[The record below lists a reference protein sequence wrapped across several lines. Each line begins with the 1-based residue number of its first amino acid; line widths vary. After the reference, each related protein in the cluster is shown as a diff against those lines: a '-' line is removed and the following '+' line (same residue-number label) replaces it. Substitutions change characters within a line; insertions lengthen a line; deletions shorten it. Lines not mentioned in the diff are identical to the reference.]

1 MKAIILLFDS
11 LNKNY
16 LPPYGDLLT
25 KAPNFQRWRHMPPP
39 LTIVMSAVCPVCQ
52 PVGNCTPGA
61 ITFCIVSGGRWNPL
75 MIPCRNY

>member
-25 KAPNFQRWRHMPPP
+25 KAPNFQRLAAHAATFDNSYVGSMPLYASP
-39 LTIVMSAVCPVCQ
+39 
-52 PVGNCTPGA
+52 
-61 ITFCIVSGGRWNPL
+61 SGTAHRAL
-75 MIPCRNY
+75 

>member
-25 KAPNFQRWRHMPPP
+25 KAPNFQRLAAHAATFDNSYVGSMP
-39 LTIVMSAVCPVCQ
+39 
-52 PVGNCTPGA
+52 
-61 ITFCIVSGGRWNPL
+61 
-75 MIPCRNY
+75 